1 MNSLQK
7 LDDYQLCIRALS
19 DRIVEAQTPIRV
31 LDAVKWDD
39 GIREAFLQAKGKQ
52 LPAVDR
58 DYYLSRP
65 LAFDAQAKK
74 LEFQNI
80 ERDITRQLGQFNPV
94 GQIMR
99 RMCKEYRMVIRM
111 LEARGT
117 EDFGL
122 ISQVMALPPTPFMP
136 VIRPWPT
143 LA

>member
-65 LAFDAQAKK
+65 LAFDAAAKK

-111 LEARGT
+111 L
-117 EDFGL
+117 
-122 ISQVMALPPTPFMP
+122 
-136 VIRPWPT
+136 
-143 LA
+143 